1 MAPRTALVADIGG
14 TNARF
19 AIADLDTLTLTHF
32 AAFPCARFSSPAAV
46 IAAYLATTAERPPL
60 AAIAVAGPVAGDSVH
75 LTNLAWD
82 IAREGIRT
90 ATGAEDVLLLNDFE
104 ALARSLPLLTDRDLR
119 QVGGEAPV
127 PHATKAVLG
136 PGTGLGVA
144 GLVWSAAGWVPVAGE
159 GGHVTFPAETAEELA
174 ILDRVRGGPSSVSME
189 RLLSG
194 SGLGRLHAI
203 LSDRAEPPLPASE
216 VTARALAGTD
226 PAARKA
232 LDLFVA
238 WLGRFAGDLALVYG
252 AQGGVYLGGGIAPRI
267 AGILASGRFRAA
279 FQDKGRLRPYL
290 APIPTYVIIAPDA
303 GLRGAAVA
311 RVSART
317 RAPLVQAVDRSS

>member
-1 MAPRTALVADIGG
+1 M
-14 TNARF
+14 
-19 AIADLDTLTLTHF
+19 
-32 AAFPCARFSSPAAV
+32 
-46 IAAYLATTAERPPL
+46 
-60 AAIAVAGPVAGDSVH
+60 
-75 LTNLAWD
+75 
-82 IAREGIRT
+82 
-90 ATGAEDVLLLNDFE
+90 
-104 ALARSLPLLTDRDLR
+104 
-119 QVGGEAPV
+119 

-159 GGHVTFPAETAEELA
+159 GGHVTFPAETTEEPA
-174 ILDRVRGGPSSVSME
+174 ILDRVRSGTSSVSME

-203 LSDRAEPPLPASE
+203 LSDRAEPPFPAPE
-216 VTARALAGTD
+216 VTRALAGTD

-267 AGILASGRFRAA
+267 AGHP
-279 FQDKGRLRPYL
+279 RLGPVPCGL
-290 APIPTYVIIAPDA
+290 PGQGA
-303 GLRGAAVA
+303 GCA
-311 RVSART
+311 RISR
-317 RAPLVQAVDRSS
+317 RS

>member
-1 MAPRTALVADIGG
+1 MSVRTALVADIGG

-19 AIADLDTLTLTHF
+19 AIANLDALALTDVG
-32 AAFPCARFSSPAAV
+32 AFPCARFASPAAA
-46 IAAYLATTAERPPL
+46 IGTYLATSTERPPR
-60 AAIAVAGPVAGDSVH
+60 AAFAVAGPVAGDRVQ
-75 LTNLAWD
+75 LTNLSWTLTCED
-82 IAREGIRT
+82 IRM

-104 ALARSLPLLTDRDLR
+104 ALARSLPFLNAADLHGI
-119 QVGGEAPV
+119 GGQAPV

-174 ILDRVRGGPSSVSME
+174 ILDRVRSGTSSVSME

-194 SGLGRLHAI
+194 PGLGILHAI
-203 LSDRAEPPLPASE
+203 LSDRAEPPLPAPE
-216 VTARALAGTD
+216 VTARAGTD

-279 FQDKGRLRPYL
+279 FQGKGRLRPYL
-290 APIPTYVIIAPDA
+290 APIPTYVITAPDA

-311 RVSART
+311 LVSART
-317 RAPLVQAVDRSS
+317 RVPLVQAVDRSS